1 MMTGNFSCTQRK
13 CCLRESQM
21 NCTTKH
27 CGPAMAEVISLIN
40 FHMILAA
47 LAVFGSYLVIR
58 AFHKFLR
65 LRTQSNRILV
75 SLSVADGLLASSFIL
90 DAIHR
95 SVDLNNELK
104 QKHQVLCI
112 SSAIIC
118 FFLIS
123 VIILHLALISVERF
137 IAVKW
142 ALRYHVIV
150 TNHRA
155 MIACIGMWL
164 WGVAVV
170 FLFPNAMTAGSSDDF
185 DHFRQAIH
193 PCSCSHDGPLAHHH
207 LAPSTKGYLVFLMI
221 SLMIIPLMIIVFSY
235 GYTFVVSQRHRK
247 EIRELGDIPGMAVFK
262 REMKGAR
269 TLAILVA
276 VCLISIIPLLVVTCL
291 RFSGVPPKRKN
302 VKFIVFDVARGLNAI
317 CNPFI
322 YGWRNKELRRAF
334 CKLLKC
340 SK

>member
-1 MMTGNFSCTQRK
+1 MYPTKMLLTRISDELYDETLRPCNGGGNQSHKLSYDSGGPRRLWQLPRDQSVSQISQTSNSVQQDSGKSVCCGRFTGELVHSGRH
-13 CCLRESQM
+13 SQV
-21 NCTTKH
+21 CW
-27 CGPAMAEVISLIN
+27 
-40 FHMILAA
+40 F
-47 LAVFGSYLVIR
+47 
-58 AFHKFLR
+58 
-65 LRTQSNRILV
+65 
-75 SLSVADGLLASSFIL
+75 
-90 DAIHR
+90 
-95 SVDLNNELK
+95 K
-104 QKHQVLCI
+104 QWVKQNHQVLCI

>member
-1 MMTGNFSCTQRK
+1 MTSNFSCTQRK

-21 NCTTKH
+21 NCATKR
-27 CGPAMAEVISLIN
+27 CGPTMAEVISLIN
-40 FHMILAA
+40 VHVILAA

-65 LRTQSNRILV
+65 LRTQSNMILV
-75 SLSVADGLLASSFIL
+75 SFSVADGLLASSFIL
-90 DAIHR
+90 DAIHS

-118 FFLIS
+118 FFLVS

-142 ALRYHVIV
+142 ALRCRALV
-150 TNHRA
+150 TSRRA
-155 MIACIGMWL
+155 VMACIGIWL
-164 WGVAVV
+164 WAVALT
-170 FLFPNAMTAGSSDDF
+170 FLFPNAMIASSSDDF

-193 PCSCSHDGPLAHHH
+193 PCSCSHDGPLHHYH

-221 SLMIIPLMIIVFSY
+221 SLLIIPLIIIVLSY

-247 EIRELGDIPGMAVFK
+247 EIRELGDIPGMAAIK
-262 REMKGAR
+262 REMKGAH

-276 VCLISIIPLLVVTCL
+276 VCLLSIIPLLVVTCL
-291 RFSGVPPKRKN
+291 GFFFFFPKRKY
-302 VKFIVFDVARGLNAI
+302 VKFIVFDVARRLNAI

-322 YGWRNKELRRAF
+322 HGWRNKDLRRAF
-334 CKLLKC
+334 ASC
-340 SK
+340 

>member
-1 MMTGNFSCTQRK
+1 MTSNFSCNQRK

-21 NCTTKH
+21 NCTTKR
-27 CGPAMAEVISLIN
+27 CGSTMAKVIGHIN
-40 FHMILAA
+40 FHVILAA
-47 LAVFGSYLVIR
+47 LAIFGSYLVIK

-65 LRTQSNRILV
+65 LRTQSNMILV

-90 DAIHR
+90 DAIHS
-95 SVDLNNELK
+95 SVDLNPVLK
-104 QKHQVLCI
+104 QKHQTLCI

-137 IAVKW
+137 IAVMW
-142 ALRYHVIV
+142 ALRYRAIV
-150 TNHRA
+150 TNSRA
-155 MIACIGMWL
+155 LIACIGTWL
-164 WGVAVV
+164 WAIALTI
-170 FLFPNAMTAGSSDDF
+170 LFPNAMTAGSSDDF

-193 PCSCSHDGPLAHHH
+193 PCSCNHDEPLDHHH

-221 SLMIIPLMIIVFSY
+221 SLMIIPLMMIAFSY

-247 EIRELGDIPGMAVFK
+247 EIRELGSIPGMASIK
-262 REMKGAR
+262 CEMKGAH

-276 VCLISIIPLLVVTCL
+276 VCLLSIIPLLVVTCL
-291 RFSGVPPKRKN
+291 RFFGMPLKRKYY
-302 VKFIVFDVARGLNAI
+302 KFIVFDVARGLNAI

-340 SK
+340 SE